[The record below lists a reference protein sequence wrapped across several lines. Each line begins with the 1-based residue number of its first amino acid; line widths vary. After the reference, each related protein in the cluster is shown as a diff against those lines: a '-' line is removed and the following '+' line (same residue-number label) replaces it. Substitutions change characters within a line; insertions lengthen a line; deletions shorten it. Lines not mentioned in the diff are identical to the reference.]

1 MKLLLDTH
9 IFLWLQSDP
18 RRLNDHTLAMVTDP
32 TTELLLSAASAWE
45 IAIKSA
51 LGRLHLPEPPEVYV
65 PTRMEISAVDGLA
78 IDSNHALAVASLPL
92 HHRDPFD
99 RILIAQA
106 QHESIALV
114 TADINLMAY
123 DLEVIDA
130 RQTSRA
136 AG

>member
-18 RRLNDHTLAMVTDP
+18 RRLNDDALTIVTDP

-51 LGRLHLPEPPEVYV
+51 LGRLQLPEPPQIYV
-65 PTRMEISAVDGLA
+65 RTRMEISATDGLA
-78 IDSNHALAVASLPL
+78 IDFNHALAVASLPL

-106 QHESIALV
+106 QQESIALV
-114 TADINLMAY
+114 TADTNIMAY
-123 DLEVIDA
+123 DLDVIDA
-130 RQTSRA
+130 R
-136 AG
+136 